1 MDEVVA
7 VVVGRS
13 RVARARRR
21 VRRACGFGEAGGGQ
35 AVREQVHAGAKMG
48 REKMRTGRWGGN
60 GGGRPGLVAR
70 KGRAVRQSWSQ
81 KARM

>member
-21 VRRACGFGEAGGGQ
+21 VRRACGFGEAGGQ
-35 AVREQVHAGAKMG
+35 AVRQQVHAGVKMG
-48 REKMRTGRWGGN
+48 RQKMRTGRWGGN

-70 KGRAVRQSWSQ
+70 DGRAVRQSWSQ